1 VRLAGRLGEGDM
13 TWEVALDPAAAGE
26 GTTIGALAARA
37 EIRDLEERTSRLHG
51 KSGSR
56 QRGRKDARVTKAI
69 VDLGV
74 RYQLASSQ
82 TSFVAVEE
90 RDGKEA
96 QERGRLVLVPQALTR
111 DWGGVVLASMAP
123 GMAISR
129 SVRHRMVAMDSMDS
143 SMGNVRAC
151 MGPPQEYGPL
161 PSQPD
166 RGQDFPDEYFP
177 PKVRTPDH
185 DAVTLLQRADGSW
198 KLDNALA
205 KAVGVKLKTL
215 QRLAE
220 MLRDAPDAET
230 VVATAAAL
238 AYLQLNALDSMREWR
253 MLAKKAEAWLDARLA
268 GTGHDRLEVIGLAR
282 TAVVRA

>member
-1 VRLAGRLGEGDM
+1 M
-13 TWEVALDPAAAGE
+13 
-26 GTTIGALAARA
+26 
-37 EIRDLEERTSRLHG
+37 
-51 KSGSR
+51 
-56 QRGRKDARVTKAI
+56 
-69 VDLGV
+69 

-111 DWGGVVLASMAP
+111 DWGGLMPAA
-123 GMAISR
+123 
-129 SVRHRMVAMDSMDS
+129 RMVAMHAAPALIGAAMDLTVGRMKHMS
-143 SMGNVRAC
+143 

-166 RGQDFPDEYFP
+166 RGHEFPYDDFPP
-177 PKVRTPDH
+177 NVRTPDH

-198 KLDNALA
+198 ALDKALA
-205 KAVGVKLKTL
+205 KAVGLKLKTL
-215 QRLAE
+215 QHLAQKLQE
-220 MLRDAPDAET
+220 LPEGEA

-238 AYLQLNALDSMREWR
+238 AYLQLNALDTIQEWR

-268 GTGHDRLEVIGLAR
+268 GTGHERLEVIGLAR